1 MTGANCFHARRCL
14 FSLLTYT
21 AVYSWGR
28 GEDGQLGL
36 GDTSDQHRPVLVD
49 ALQERR
55 IVQIAC
61 GSGHTVVLTEEG
73 EVFTWGRG
81 DDGRLGHG
89 DNGWKFVP
97 RLVEELRG
105 RNIRQ
110 VTCGSYHT
118 AAVTVAGDLYTW
130 GGGMYGKLGHGNE
143 TGHSTPFLVESLKG
157 LQVRQV
163 ACGSRHT
170 VVLLE
175 NRDVYTWGDKE
186 NGVSGHGETEG
197 QQYLP
202 SSLEELRGKSVKQIS
217 ACGFH
222 TAALT
227 DAGEVYT
234 FGDGKFGR
242 LGHNSERNQAVARF
256 VDGLADKRVRQVAC
270 GGFHTAA
277 VTETGEVYTWGG
289 GEHGQLGHGDKVNRT
304 APTLVRALADKLVVQ
319 ITCGWSHTVALT
331 DAGEVFTWGNGDHG
345 KLGHSD
351 TTKVTVPKPV
361 DALAAK
367 RVVAVASYNEH
378 TVALVDPVATVR
390 ASQLVSSYL
399 GDMRRLID
407 APEFA
412 DVTFIVEG
420 RAVHAHR
427 AVLAARSDHFRAMFS
442 SGMRESREHEVP
454 LRHTRVPV
462 FLALLEYIYVDTVDV
477 GAEMALELFAA
488 ADLYTLERLQ
498 GLCEI
503 IVQKSVAVENAAA
516 LFQSA
521 DELHSHR
528 LREVC
533 LAFIVRHFDQVTKTE
548 GFANLSRD
556 LILDVLQNR

>member
-1 MTGANCFHARRCL
+1 MRT
-14 FSLLTYT
+14 
-21 AVYSWGR
+21 
-28 GEDGQLGL
+28 D
-36 GDTSDQHRPVLVD
+36 
-49 ALQERR
+49 
-55 IVQIAC
+55 
-61 GSGHTVVLTEEG
+61 EG
-73 EVFTWGRG
+73 EVYTWGRG

-105 RNIRQ
+105 RKVRQ

-118 AAVTVAGDLYTW
+118 AAVTASGDLYTW

-143 TGHSTPFLVESLKG
+143 TGHATPYLVESLKG
-157 LQVRQV
+157 LHVRQV

-175 NRDVYTWGDKE
+175 NQDVYTWGDKE

-202 SSLEELRGKSVKQIS
+202 CTVDELRGKRIKQIS

-227 DAGEVYT
+227 ESGDVYT
-234 FGDGKFGR
+234 FGEGKFGR
-242 LGHNSERNQAVARF
+242 LGHSSERNQPVARL
-256 VDGLADKRVRQVAC
+256 VDGLAGKRVKQVAC

-289 GEHGQLGHGDKVNRT
+289 GEHGQLGHGDKVNKT
-304 APTLVRALADKLVVQ
+304 VPTLVRSVADKLVVQ

-331 DAGEVFTWGNGDHG
+331 DTGDVYTWGNGDHG
-345 KLGHSD
+345 KLGHND
-351 TTKVTVPKPV
+351 TNKVTVPKMV
-361 DALAAK
+361 DVLATK
-367 RVVAVASYNEH
+367 RVIAVASYNEH
-378 TVALVDPVATVR
+378 TVALVDPIATVR
-390 ASQLVSSYL
+390 ASQLTSSYV
-399 GDMRRLID
+399 GDMRQLID

-412 DVTFIVEG
+412 DVTFMVDG

-427 AVLAARSDHFRAMFS
+427 AVLAARSDHFRAMFT
-442 SGMRESREHEVP
+442 SGMRESREHTVTLE
-454 LRHTRVPV
+454 HMRVPV
-462 FLALLEYIYVDTVDV
+462 FLALLEYLYVDSVDV

-488 ADLYTLERLQ
+488 ADLYTLDRLKA
-498 GLCEI
+498 LCEI
-503 IVQKSVAVENAAA
+503 VVQKTMDVENAAV

-521 DELHSHR
+521 DALHAQR
-528 LREVC
+528 LRDIC
-533 LAFIVRHFDQVTKTE
+533 LAFIVRHFDQVTKTD
-548 GFANLSRD
+548 GFASLSRD